1 MPTVKDSNTAKSAD
15 RVADEWSNLVAAL
28 EGLAAAAAADGS
40 DRYAE
45 VRQRAEAALASARA
59 RAEARAQ
66 GAQDRVQD
74 LATQADVYVRQNPWQ
89 AIGIGAGIGL
99 IAGLILSRRG

>member
-1 MPTVKDSNTAKSAD
+1 MPLNDSQTAKSAD
-15 RVADEWSNLVAAL
+15 RVADEWSNLIAAL

-59 RAEARAQ
+59 KAEASASSAQ
-66 GAQDRVQD
+66 ARVYD
-74 LATQADVYVRQNPWQ
+74 LADQADVYVRQNPWQ

-99 IAGLILSRRG
+99 IAGLLLSRKG